1 MFPFL
6 APLALL
12 SQMGPT
18 MAAESAGP
26 GAGLP
31 TLSELAAK
39 WQTVKTC
46 NHRGPR
52 RRCAVANDAGAD
64 LPEPRAHR
72 GHGLRPEPHVW
83 MPWTTRTR
91 LKRTW

>member
-12 SQMGPT
+12 SQMV
-18 MAAESAGP
+18 AESAGP

-31 TLSELAAK
+31 TLSELAAE

-52 RRCAVANDAGAD
+52 RVCGAANVTAKACADRGRPAGSMN
-64 LPEPRAHR
+64 
-72 GHGLRPEPHVW
+72 PHAC
-83 MPWTTRTR
+83 
-91 LKRTW
+91 LHQKS